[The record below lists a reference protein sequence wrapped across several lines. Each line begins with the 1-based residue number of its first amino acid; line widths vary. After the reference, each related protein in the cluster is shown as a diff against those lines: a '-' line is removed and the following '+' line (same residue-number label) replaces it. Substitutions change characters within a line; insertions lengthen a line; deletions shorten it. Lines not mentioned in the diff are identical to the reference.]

1 MNAYVVNILLI
12 MFWAMALLLFNPNER
27 KKKTFIAIASIQWIF
42 VSGLRNINTDANPDT
57 IVYFHHFNTVMK
69 MPWSKIPALFY
80 KTYVK
85 GIDKDPGYTV
95 FVKLVQ
101 VFTKNYQCYLVIVA
115 IILFTSLAVWVYKNS
130 KMPCFSYILFS
141 TLFYSFFGVTGIRQ
155 TIATV
160 LVVFIGTELIK
171 KRKFFSLL
179 FICLIAFTIHK
190 SSICLLPFYF
200 ISQKKITRK
209 YIIFVL
215 ALFPIIAV
223 FRNQFLDLM
232 NFISGYEYEE
242 LQSSGATT
250 FTFFYIVIV
259 AVSLIL
265 LKYIRANCENYKMYY
280 NALFLGMLFL
290 PLVFVNPALMR
301 VVQYF
306 SVYLML
312 LVPEIILSIQKKYR
326 NLAYLAVVIVL
337 MFITNIYTTSHSFFW
352 Q

>member
-12 MFWAMALLLFNPNER
+12 MFWGIVLLLFNPNER

-42 VSGLRNINTDANPDT
+42 VSGLRNINTDVNPDT
-57 IVYFHHFNTVMK
+57 IEYLHHFNTVMK

-80 KTYVK
+80 NTYVK
-85 GIDKDPGYTV
+85 GVGKDPGYTV
-95 FVKLVQ
+95 LVKLVQ

-141 TLFYSFFGVTGIRQ
+141 TLFYSFFAVTGIRQ

-171 KRKFFSLL
+171 KRKFFPFLL
-179 FICLIAFTIHK
+179 ICLIAFTIHK

-209 YIIFVL
+209 YILFVL

-223 FRNQFLDLM
+223 LRNQFLDLM

-242 LQSSGATT
+242 LQSSGARG

-337 MFITNIYTTSHSFFW
+337 MFITNIYTTTHSFFW